1 MVRHRD
7 EIAANRRRKLGE
19 PALRTF
25 RVVRLIPEASAI
37 EVDTQKT
44 GMRPVISLRHAIKV
58 PASWWMFDDGSG
70 ASGQGDVFTTP
81 ADARGDTRRQFDE
94 VLDSSLRISKVYEVE
109 TIEKAVR
116 RRGRWWY
123 RIKFLN
129 YEDSEMVDGEALR
142 DAGSWVQVQMRRA
155 REEAER
161 QDAPAPSP
169 VVPAL
174 PPPPGPPVGVRRSP
188 RLAGHATYSMLEWRQ
203 AKRQLKLDPFR
214 LWLAT
219 DDLSRLQ
226 SDLLRDEGHRYED

>member
-1 MVRHRD
+1 
-7 EIAANRRRKLGE
+7 
-19 PALRTF
+19 
-25 RVVRLIPEASAI
+25 
-37 EVDTQKT
+37 
-44 GMRPVISLRHAIKV
+44 
-58 PASWWMFDDGSG
+58 MFDDGSG

-142 DAGSWVQVQMRRA
+142 DAGSWVQAQMRRA

-161 QDAPAPSP
+161 QDASASPPVAPDLS
-169 VVPAL
+169 
-174 PPPPGPPVGVRRSP
+174 PPPDPPAGIRRSP
-188 RLAGHATYSMLEWRQ
+188 RLAGHATYAMLE
-203 AKRQLKLDPFR
+203 
-214 LWLAT
+214 
-219 DDLSRLQ
+219 
-226 SDLLRDEGHRYED
+226 